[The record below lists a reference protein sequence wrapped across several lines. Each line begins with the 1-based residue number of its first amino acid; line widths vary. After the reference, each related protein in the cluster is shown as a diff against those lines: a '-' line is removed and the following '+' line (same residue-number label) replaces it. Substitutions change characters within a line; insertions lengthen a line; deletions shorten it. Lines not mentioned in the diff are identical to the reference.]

1 MSTERADEHPD
12 FKLSSTSL
20 PDQDLKPIKKPTL
33 HYVYTIWIS
42 ENYTCLAVLELNL
55 HEEAL

>member
-33 HYVYTIWIS
+33 HYVYAYMDLRKLYLS
-42 ENYTCLAVLELNL
+42 GSAR
-55 HEEAL
+55 A